1 MTSHCPFWL
10 LINPALPPNCSELER
25 KDSESQLE
33 IVLAQLQQL
42 QDQLTEQQL
51 SNEEQQRQIEQQ
63 QIRNEEQQR
72 QIQEFMKISRAR
84 QSDAAA
90 GAG

>member
-1 MTSHCPFWL
+1 M
-10 LINPALPPNCSELER
+10 
-25 KDSESQLE
+25 
-33 IVLAQLQQL
+33 QQL

-63 QIRNEEQQR
+63 QIKNEEQQR

-90 GAG
+90 GAGWNDSYGLFRCFF